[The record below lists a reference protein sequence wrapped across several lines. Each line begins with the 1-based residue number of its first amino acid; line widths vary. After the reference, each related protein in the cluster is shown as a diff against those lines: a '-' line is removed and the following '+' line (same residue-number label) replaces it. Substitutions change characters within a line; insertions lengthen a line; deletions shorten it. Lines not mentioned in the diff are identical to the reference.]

1 MENSKTNISL
11 RALNSFGVEAS
22 AARYAEFSDAEQL
35 RAFFVR
41 QRETGEPWYVLSG
54 GNNVLFTRDYPGT
67 ILHPVARGVTRL
79 SAGADKVL
87 VRAEAGVEWD
97 DFVAWAVGCGYGGV
111 ENLSLIPGYV
121 GAAPVQNIGAYGAE
135 VKDVIR
141 EVELYRPDLDR
152 VEVLAGEACAFGYRD
167 SVFKRE
173 LRGRAIILSVTF
185 ALDLNPVFRLG
196 YGDLNAKV
204 AEAGGPTLQRV
215 RDAVVGIRR
224 SKLPDPQELG
234 NAGSFFKNPVVPREF
249 ALRLRERCPD
259 MPFYD
264 VDAERVKLAAG
275 WLIDR
280 AGWKGKRE
288 GCVGMHQRQALVLVN
303 YGGAARCSLWLAVCS
318 RRSGNV
324 SAWISKWK
332 SMYYKG
338 RLL

>member
-204 AEAGGPTLQRV
+204 AEAGGRRCSACAMRWSGFAAANFP
-215 RDAVVGIRR
+215 IRR
-224 SKLPDPQELG
+224 NWATPAAFSKIPWCRASLRCVCA
-234 NAGSFFKNPVVPREF
+234 NAVPTCLF
-249 ALRLRERCPD
+249 TTW
-259 MPFYD
+259 M
-264 VDAERVKLAAG
+264 
-275 WLIDR
+275 
-280 AGWKGKRE
+280 
-288 GCVGMHQRQALVLVN
+288 
-303 YGGAARCSLWLAVCS
+303 
-318 RRSGNV
+318 RSV
-324 SAWISKWK
+324 
-332 SMYYKG
+332 
-338 RLL
+338 

>member
-1 MENSKTNISL
+1 MPK
-11 RALNSFGVEAS
+11 
-22 AARYAEFSDAEQL
+22 
-35 RAFFVR
+35 
-41 QRETGEPWYVLSG
+41 
-54 GNNVLFTRDYPGT
+54 
-67 ILHPVARGVTRL
+67 PVW
-79 SAGADKVL
+79 
-87 VRAEAGVEWD
+87 EWD

-215 RDAVVGIRR
+215 RDAVVGIR
-224 SKLPDPQELG
+224 PQ
-234 NAGSFFKNPVVPREF
+234 
-249 ALRLRERCPD
+249 
-259 MPFYD
+259 
-264 VDAERVKLAAG
+264 
-275 WLIDR
+275 
-280 AGWKGKRE
+280 
-288 GCVGMHQRQALVLVN
+288 
-303 YGGAARCSLWLAVCS
+303 
-318 RRSGNV
+318 
-324 SAWISKWK
+324 
-332 SMYYKG
+332 
-338 RLL
+338 